1 MKKRIHRF
9 LASIKHRVEEWM
21 DNNRYLR
28 YLNTLDRRNI
38 YVIGTPTHSNVG
50 DNAIAYA
57 EILFLEACG
66 FHKKHIKE
74 ITVDEYRHYEKLIV
88 KRLSRKKRVI
98 FMHGGGNMGNQWPG
112 EEQFRR
118 NVMAQLPKNPMIIL
132 PQTFSYSN
140 DEAGQREC
148 EKSVPCYN
156 GRKGL
161 TIVARERVSF
171 EQMKKCYP
179 DTNVLLTPDIVL
191 SMDPKGL
198 QLRQQKRQGALLVF
212 RQDGEKVLTD
222 EEASV
227 IRQAVESMGIPY
239 RITDMLTER
248 QTTKENRQQILEE
261 KLNEFAGAE
270 IVITDRL
277 HAMVFAAISGTACV
291 VMKNNNHKIT
301 GTYAWIRDLPHIQ
314 FAENVQQ
321 AAELVA
327 KLRSA
332 QQHDYDHTALSGQFD
347 GLRAVIQE
355 ATLTKK
361 G

>member
-9 LASIKHRVEEWM
+9 LASIKHRAEEWM

-66 FHKKHIKE
+66 FAKKHIKE

-88 KRLSRKKRVI
+88 KRLSGKKRVI
-98 FMHGGGNMGNQWPG
+98 FMHGGGNMGNQWLN
-112 EEQFRR
+112 EELFRR
-118 NVMAQLPKNPMIIL
+118 TVMGQLPKNPMIIL
-132 PQTFSYSN
+132 PQTFSYSD
-140 DEAGQREC
+140 DEAGRREC
-148 EKSVPCYN
+148 EKSVAYYN

-179 DTNVLLTPDIVL
+179 DTNILLTPDIVL
-191 SMDPKGL
+191 SMDPKVL
-198 QLRQQKRQGALLVF
+198 QLRPQKRQGALLVL

-222 EEASV
+222 DDAGALQQALEAMELS
-227 IRQAVESMGIPY
+227 Y

-248 QTTKENRQQILEE
+248 QATKENRQQILEE

-301 GTYAWIRDLPHIQ
+301 GTYDWIRDLPHIQ
-314 FAENVQQ
+314 FADDVQQ
-321 AAELVA
+321 AAELA
-327 KLRSA
+327 AELRSA
-332 QQHDYDHTALSGQFD
+332 QQHDYDHTALSSQFD
-347 GLRAVIQE
+347 SLRSVIQE